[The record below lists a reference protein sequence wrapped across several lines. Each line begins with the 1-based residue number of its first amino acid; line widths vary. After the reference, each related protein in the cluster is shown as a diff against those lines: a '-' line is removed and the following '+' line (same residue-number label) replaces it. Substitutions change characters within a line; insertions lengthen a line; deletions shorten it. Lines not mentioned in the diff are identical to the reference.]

1 MINMD
6 KGKFFAGLAV
16 MVGLIVMGAMIPA
29 AVGKMKAAER
39 TVTVKGLCEREVP
52 ADKVIWPIKYKV
64 VGNDLAQVYSEIE
77 SKNAQI
83 RAFLTEGGISPE
95 EFSVSVPS
103 VSDKYAQEY
112 GSNDRAFRFVATSIT
127 TVCTKNVD
135 KVLKLMS
142 AQSSLIKKGIAPETD
157 WDTKAQFLFEGLN
170 ELKPG
175 MIQEATRNAREVAL
189 KFASDSQS
197 RLGKIKSASQGTF
210 SIEDRDSNT
219 PQIKKVRVVTG
230 VVYYLNN

>member
-1 MINMD
+1 MN
-6 KGKFFAGLAV
+6 KGNFFAGLAI
-16 MVGLIVMGAMIPA
+16 MVGLIVSGAMLPR
-29 AVGKMKAAER
+29 AVGKFKAAER

-64 VGNDLAQVYSEIE
+64 VGNDLSQVYSEIE
-77 SKNAQI
+77 SKNAEI
-83 RAFLTEGGISPE
+83 KSFLENGGITPE
-95 EFSVSVPS
+95 EYSTAVPS

-112 GSNDRAFRFVATSIT
+112 GSNDRAFRYVATSII
-127 TVCTKNVD
+127 TVCTKDVD

-142 AQSSLIKKGIAPETD
+142 SQNALIKKGIAPELD
-157 WDTKAQFLFEGLN
+157 WDTKIQFSFEGLN
-170 ELKPG
+170 ELKPE

-197 RLGKIKSASQGTF
+197 RLGKIRSASQGTF